1 MTEERQLLR
10 PADVA
15 ALLGVTVSRVYQLL
29 RLRELPAVR
38 FGGSIRIPRPAWD
51 AWLLGQRDRALQSL
65 QDGDA
70 E

>member
-1 MTEERQLLR
+1 MNERQLLR

-15 ALLGVTVSRVYQLL
+15 DELGVSVSRVYQLV
-29 RLRELPAVR
+29 RSRELPAVR

-51 AWLLGQRDRALQSL
+51 AWLLAQRDRALESL